1 MSAFNEVDKLL
12 KTKLELFLKYE
23 SISRDM
29 LECKPDMFAPLFA
42 KRDRLAQ
49 QIDETDAAIKSVCAA
64 DKDGEKLLG
73 AAYNKCD
80 FSDLDSEDVPLFKQ
94 GQDIF
99 AVMSRISSFNP
110 QIELRLVQLKDEAE
124 KALKELN
131 DGNAAKASRFN
142 SGIESPGWHHGT
154 LGNA

>member
-29 LECKPDMFAPLFA
+29 LDCKSDMFAPLFA

-49 QIDETDAAIKSVCAA
+49 QIDETDAALKRLCAA
-64 DKDGEKLLG
+64 EKNGDKLLS

-80 FSDLDSEDVPLFKQ
+80 FSDLDDALVPIFKQ

-99 AVMSRISSFNP
+99 AVMSRINSLNP
-110 QIELRLVQLKDEAE
+110 QIELRLVRFKNEAE
-124 KALKELN
+124 KSLKELKE
-131 DGNAAKASRFN
+131 GNAAKASRFN